1 MHALR
6 ILPLLSIAL
15 IFPAV
20 GQTITDATKGV
31 LPVARDDGRDDG
43 RVVARP
49 PGKPVCPEYLEG
61 CLRDDKSR
69 ALLFLGVMSAGKR
82 PLVLR

>member
-1 MHALR
+1 MRALR

-15 IFPAV
+15 ICPAIA
-20 GQTITDATKGV
+20 QTMTDATKGV
-31 LPVARDDGRDDG
+31 LPVAQDDG

-49 PGKPVCPEYLEG
+49 PGKAVCPEYLEG

-82 PLVLR
+82 PLILR